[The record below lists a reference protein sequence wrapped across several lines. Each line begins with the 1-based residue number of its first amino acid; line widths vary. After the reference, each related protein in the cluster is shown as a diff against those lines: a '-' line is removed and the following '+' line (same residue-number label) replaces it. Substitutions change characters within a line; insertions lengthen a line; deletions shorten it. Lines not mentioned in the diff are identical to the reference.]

1 MTAVMED
8 HVLLVAVVFTALYI
22 RGAGQCK
29 WQLVV
34 LGSVEE

>member
-1 MTAVMED
+1 MTAVMEE
-8 HVLLVAVVFTALYI
+8 HVLLVAMVFTALYV
-22 RGAGQCK
+22 RGAGRCK